1 MLAGLDA
8 RAHTHT
14 HTAAEVIE
22 LGDWTNDRWKIIS
35 TLSEKSVGL
44 SVAILR
50 DPSPMILQDLMDEVD
65 VGAYAVHMLLGLPE
79 KRYFDTFVAASFVAG
94 AIGTALPGGS
104 ADE

>member
-1 MLAGLDA
+1 
-8 RAHTHT
+8 
-14 HTAAEVIE
+14 
-22 LGDWTNDRWKIIS
+22 
-35 TLSEKSVGL
+35 
-44 SVAILR
+44 
-50 DPSPMILQDLMDEVD
+50 MILQDLMDEVD